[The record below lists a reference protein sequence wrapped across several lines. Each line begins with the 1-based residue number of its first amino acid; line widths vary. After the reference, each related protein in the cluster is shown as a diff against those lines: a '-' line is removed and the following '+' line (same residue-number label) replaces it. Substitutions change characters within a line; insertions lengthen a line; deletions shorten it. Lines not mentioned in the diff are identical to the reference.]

1 MARVS
6 PRVIAAALAIAVPL
20 TLHFEGTRTTAYAD
34 PVGIPT
40 ACTGHTGKDVR
51 VGRVYSPA
59 ECTTLLNAD
68 SAEAM
73 GAVLDLTTGPIN
85 ANELAALTDFTF
97 NVGRGN
103 LASSTLLKKFNAGDH
118 AGACKELLRWVYA
131 KGVKLRGLELRRQ
144 AEYEVCIK

>member
-6 PRVIAAALAIAVPL
+6 AAVIAAALAISVPL
-20 TLHFEGTRTTAYAD
+20 TLSFEGTRPVAYRD

-40 ACTGHTGKDVR
+40 ACTGHTGADVR
-51 VGRVYSPA
+51 VGRVYSPKQ
-59 ECTTLLNAD
+59 CTQLLNAD

-103 LASSTLLKKFNAGDH
+103 LASSTLLRKFNAGDRP
-118 AGACKELLRWVYA
+118 GACKELLRWVYA
-131 KGVKLRGLELRRQ
+131 KGVKLNGLVRRRQ
-144 AEYEVCIK
+144 AEYEVCMK

>member
-6 PRVIAAALAIAVPL
+6 AAVVAAALAISVPL
-20 TLHFEGTRTTAYAD
+20 TLSFEGTRTVAYRD

-40 ACTGHTGKDVR
+40 ACTGHTGADVR
-51 VGRVYSPA
+51 VGRVYSPQQ
-59 ECTTLLNAD
+59 CTQLLNAD

-103 LASSTLLKKFNAGDH
+103 LASSTLLRKFNAGDH
-118 AGACKELLRWVYA
+118 PGACKELLRWVYA
-131 KGVKLRGLELRRQ
+131 KGVKLNGLVRRRQ
-144 AEYEVCIK
+144 AEYEVCMK

>member
-6 PRVIAAALAIAVPL
+6 AAVIAAALAISVPL
-20 TLHFEGTRTTAYAD
+20 TLTYEGTRTTAYLD

-40 ACTGHTGKDVR
+40 ACTGHTGADVR

-59 ECTTLLNAD
+59 QCTTLLNAD

-85 ANELAALTDFTF
+85 ANELAAYTDFVF

-103 LASSTLLKKFNAGDH
+103 FAKSTLRKKFNAGDH
-118 AGACKELLRWVYA
+118 RGACEELKKWVYA
-131 KGVKLRGLELRRQ
+131 KGAKLRGLVLRRQ
-144 AEYEVCIK
+144 AEYEVCTQ